1 MTFASLIEDDYPVF
15 ALDDTAGE
23 AARRLVEGRHGSA
36 PVLDGDRYVGM
47 ATLSGLLGG
56 KRGWPS
62 AKTLLSS
69 VLLDPVPVFG
79 PEAQLIEGLK
89 AFVAI
94 GSEVVPLA
102 DEDGTF
108 AGIVTMRA
116 VMAALAGLFHAED
129 GSSSIEIE
137 VPPPGARLSEM
148 IAALEKNDASIV
160 SFSSKPSGTTGEG
173 QLLMFRV
180 MTHDFF
186 RLVRNLE
193 KYGYLVSYH
202 SPFPDAG
209 YDEMREKALEF
220 IRYMDM

>member
-1 MTFASLIEDDYPVF
+1 MTFSSLIEEDYPVF
-15 ALDDTAGE
+15 ALDDAAGE
-23 AARRLVEGRHGSA
+23 AARRLVERRVGLA
-36 PVLDGDRYVGM
+36 PVIDGDRYAGM
-47 ATLSGLLGG
+47 ATLSGLLAGN
-56 KRGWPS
+56 RGWPS
-62 AKTLLSS
+62 AKTAVRSS
-69 VLLDPVPVFG
+69 VLERVPVFG
-79 PEAQLIEGLK
+79 PDTELIEGLK

-94 GSEVVPLA
+94 GSEAVPLA
-102 DEDGTF
+102 DDDGTF
-108 AGIVTMRA
+108 AGIVTRRA
-116 VMAALAGLFHAED
+116 VMEALAALFHAED
-129 GSSSIEIE
+129 GSSSLEIE

-148 IAALEKNDASIV
+148 IAVIEKNDASIV
-160 SFSSKPSGTTGEG
+160 SFSSKPSGKTGDG
-173 QLLMFRV
+173 QLLLFRV